1 MLGGKRRPME
11 AEKWVEARRD
21 TVSRTRCSA
30 LALLRRAGTNEDAAL
45 SGPGSAATTPRGRR
59 VAQHP
64 EHENSALSFGT
75 ADHALG
81 DQGLD
86 LAPGISEFR
95 QHLSHV
101 LAEFWRE
108 VAQTR
113 LAAFEADRGGD
124 PLVPVLFD
132 DVAAVDGMGV
142 GQRGVDRLHR
152 PGRQTRSQQAVAER
166 LGVVLTEHRG

>member
-1 MLGGKRRPME
+1 MLWGKRRPRE
-11 AEKWVEARRD
+11 AEKWLERDETPCPGRGARACAAPR
-21 TVSRTRCSA
+21 S
-30 LALLRRAGTNEDAAL
+30 GTNEDAAL
-45 SGPGSAATTPRGRR
+45 PGPGSAATTPRARR

-64 EHENSALSFGT
+64 GRENSALPFRT

-81 DQGLD
+81 DQGID
-86 LAPGISEFR
+86 LAPGISGFR
-95 QHLSHV
+95 QHLSRV
-101 LAEFWRE
+101 LAEFRRD

-124 PLVPVLFD
+124 PLVPVPFD

-152 PGRQTRSQQAVAER
+152 PGWQTRSQQAVA
-166 LGVVLTEHRG
+166 